1 MTGSAGSSNEMN
13 LVWTGIFRKAKE
25 WTVRMDNAPTQ
36 TVRFFKR
43 DEGDTDVEWTGNDG
57 YVPKRMPAGAQEP
70 ASAGAVSQEPAEPGV
85 YEEEEE
91 GLGDDFVKRM
101 KVELH

>member
-1 MTGSAGSSNEMN
+1 MN
-13 LVWTGIFRKAKE
+13 LVWTGIFRMAKE

-43 DEGDTDVEWTGNDG
+43 DDGDTDVEWTGNDG

-70 ASAGAVSQEPAEPGV
+70 AEPGV
-85 YEEEEE
+85 YEEGEE
-91 GLGDDFVKRM
+91 GLGDDFVKKM